1 MSFSYLKEQKSIIIE
16 LLHNFVFIVGESYL
30 NLYRA
35 LNTTIKGKVVL
46 KDVIFQA
53 STRGVDSIILILI
66 TCTFIGMALALHMTN
81 ELISTYNG
89 VLYSP

>member
-1 MSFSYLKEQKSIIIE
+1 MSFSYLKEQKSILIE

-46 KDVIFQA
+46 
-53 STRGVDSIILILI
+53 
-66 TCTFIGMALALHMTN
+66 N
-81 ELISTYNG
+81 EN
-89 VLYSP
+89 